1 MRKLKGISPNFSH
14 LEQFLSDAKPPP
26 SAFIFT
32 EGASV
37 FLITVI
43 AFFLIVLYSLGQIMT
58 HAQLRFQWP
67 MKTKPSN

>member
-14 LEQFLSDAKPPP
+14 LEQFLPDAKP
-26 SAFIFT
+26 FI

-37 FLITVI
+37 LLITVI